1 MKGNVAS
8 AIALEHLDPASGQ
21 NFRRSQHIGRLG
33 IAPERN
39 DGSVFQQQQHV
50 ADPGR
55 LAQINQFLLQAKAG
69 SVIELTEFDDGN
81 HVAI

>member
-1 MKGNVAS
+1 
-8 AIALEHLDPASGQ
+8 
-21 NFRRSQHIGRLG
+21 
-33 IAPERN
+33 
-39 DGSVFQQQQHV
+39 VFQQQQHV